1 MVDNRQA
8 DTTADLLTDVFS
20 AVDGECLLVDPSL
33 DVLKAIGA
41 LDPETDAVSN
51 VRVLASEDTLK
62 SARDD
67 FLIASALANH
77 IDAEQLSIR
86 AHTDTPGNTVV
97 VDDNRLFAVLDEVG
111 GTAVALGAADETFIS
126 DTYTSYTARFDD
138 AMEFSLRTPGRQR
151 VHTTLSDSLS
161 EATAEEFETYLESL
175 DTVSGDT
182 VDVVSLALLAAARN
196 KELLYDISKWGE
208 DVGIAS
214 KATFSRTKT
223 NLEDQGLID
232 TEKVPIDVG
241 RPRLRLLIGSD
252 SVASVADE
260 ELPGTVQRVI

>member
-8 DTTADLLTDVFS
+8 ETTAELLTDVFG

-33 DVLKAIGA
+33 DA
-41 LDPETDAVSN
+41 LNALGSVDPETDAVSN

-62 SARDD
+62 SARND

-77 IDAEQLSIR
+77 VDAEQLSIR
-86 AHTDTPGNTVV
+86 SHTDTPGNTIILN
-97 VDDNRLFAVLDEVG
+97 DDQLFAVLDKVD
-111 GTAVALGAADETFIS
+111 GTAVALGATDEAFIS
-126 DTYTSYTARFDD
+126 DAYATHTARFDD
-138 AMEFSLRTPGRQR
+138 AVEFDLRTPGRQR
-151 VHTTLSDSLS
+151 VHTTLSESLS
-161 EATAEEFETYLESL
+161 EAIADEFETYLESL

-182 VDVVSLALLAAARN
+182 VDVVSLALLATARN
-196 KELLYDISKWGE
+196 QGQLYDISKWGE

-223 NLEDQGLID
+223 NLEDEGLID

-241 RPRLRLLIGSD
+241 RPRLRLLIGKD
-252 SVASVADE
+252 NVASVADE
-260 ELPGTVQRVI
+260 ELPGTVQRLI